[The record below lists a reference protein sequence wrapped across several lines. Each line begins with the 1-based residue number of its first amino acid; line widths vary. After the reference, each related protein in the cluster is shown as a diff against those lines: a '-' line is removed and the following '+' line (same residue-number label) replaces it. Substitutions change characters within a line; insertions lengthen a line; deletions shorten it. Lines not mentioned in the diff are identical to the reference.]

1 MYWDAESPYPSSI
14 SHLEIYIR
22 EFREWERRMPPLVM
36 VQTTLPQVDGAH
48 VLLKLYQSEID
59 YP

>member
-1 MYWDAESPYPSSI
+1 MYWDTESPYPSSI

-22 EFREWERRMPPLVM
+22 GFREWELRMPPLVT

-48 VLLKLYQSEID
+48 VLLKLNQSEID